1 VVDSDAKAEEH
12 LSREE
17 ILARHKPIHTYI
29 LARHKPIHTYKPRR
43 SRRKQV
49 RGVSGLILTT
59 WALVCGVLAG
69 LILPM
74 FWMGIIGA
82 LFGWLLPSDEITFFA
97 ILLTPPVVG
106 IGWAMLREPEH
117 ELYPA
122 TKAFLWATL
131 AAWLFFV
138 FWVPTLLV

>member
-17 ILARHKPIHTYI
+17 I

-82 LFGWLLPSDEITFFA
+82 LFVFA